1 MEKLENVKV
10 QKSSNRAKAAATEP
24 KPKNINRVE
33 HFKLNRCAL
42 QSGRILWLCD
52 EHSQADTIQVLSE
65 TEDVSVVQYQT
76 DEFNMILLDELKKY
90 DNAMAKDTATK
101 AN

>member
-1 MEKLENVKV
+1 MAGS
-10 QKSSNRAKAAATEP
+10 QITEP

-33 HFKLNRCAL
+33 HFKLNRCAM

-52 EHSQADTIQVLSE
+52 EHSQADNIQVLSE
-65 TEDVSVVQYQT
+65 TEDVSIVQYQT

-90 DNAMAKDTATK
+90 DAAHKTK
-101 AN
+101 TTT